1 MGLLEGKNAVIFG
14 LANDKSIAWGIIQA
28 FKREGANIGISYAGE
43 MLERRVKPLAEKV
56 DCKWVEEC
64 DVTKDEMITAVAEK
78 AAAHFG
84 KIDILVN
91 CAGTRGPVGVSIAD
105 GDEKDWR
112 LMFDVNSL
120 GTMIVSKAVAKEM
133 IRRNEG
139 GKIVHIASAAGKL
152 PCPGSAAYAA
162 SKWAVIG
169 IVQALAMEL
178 APYKINVNA
187 INPGFFATNLRD
199 DDATLH
205 SKEKGITVICS
216 LHFLDLVHRYATRA
230 IALKDGEVVFQGLPK
245 EIDDAQF
252 KAIYGQEA
260 ERVSIV
266 GPFNLWDGRK
276 HAMQVRGGSGIWELF
291 VPDVG
296 PGTAY
301 KYEIRTRAG
310 HTILKAD
317 PYYASWLANASKLFP
332 GFSPVNAQG
341 NRPIGG

>member
-1 MGLLEGKNAVIFG
+1 MGNALSGKVAFVTGAAAKRGMGRAVALR
-14 LANDKSIAWGIIQA
+14 LAQ
-28 FKREGANIGISYAGE
+28 EGADVMVTDKFAAPKSAWAGDE
-43 MLERRVKPLAEKV
+43 NWKGLEDVVKEIEALGRKAI
-56 DCKWVEEC
+56 W
-64 DVTKDEMITAVAEK
+64 AVAGVEDSKEVEAAVKATIEK
-78 AAAHFG
+78 FG
-84 KIDILVN
+84 RIDILVN

-105 GDEKDWR
+105 GDEKDWH

-205 SKEKGITVICS
+205 SKEKGITVEQFREEEYKMLTNMVPLKRMGKVEDIA
-216 LHFLDLVHRYATRA
+216 DVTYYLVSEQSQYIT
-230 IALKDGEVVFQGLPK
+230 G
-245 EIDDAQF
+245 
-252 KAIYGQEA
+252 
-260 ERVSIV
+260 VSINV
-266 GPFNLWDGRK
+266 T
-276 HAMQVRGGSGIWELF
+276 GGTLM
-291 VPDVG
+291 
-296 PGTAY
+296 
-301 KYEIRTRAG
+301 
-310 HTILKAD
+310 H
-317 PYYASWLANASKLFP
+317 
-332 GFSPVNAQG
+332 
-341 NRPIGG
+341 

>member
-1 MGLLEGKNAVIFG
+1 MGNALGGKVAFVTGAAAKRGMGRAVALR
-14 LANDKSIAWGIIQA
+14 LAQ
-28 FKREGANIGISYAGE
+28 EGADVMVTDKFAAPKSAWAGDE
-43 MLERRVKPLAEKV
+43 NWKGLKDVVKEIEGLGRKAI
-56 DCKWVEEC
+56 W
-64 DVTKDEMITAVAEK
+64 AVAGVEDSKEVNAAVK
-78 AAAHFG
+78 ATIDKFG

-178 APYKINVNA
+178 APFKINVNA

-205 SKEKGITVICS
+205 SKEKGVTVEQFREEEYKMLTNMVPLKRMGKVEDIADVTYYLVSEQSQYIT
-216 LHFLDLVHRYATRA
+216 
-230 IALKDGEVVFQGLPK
+230 G
-245 EIDDAQF
+245 
-252 KAIYGQEA
+252 
-260 ERVSIV
+260 VSINV
-266 GPFNLWDGRK
+266 T
-276 HAMQVRGGSGIWELF
+276 GGTLM
-291 VPDVG
+291 
-296 PGTAY
+296 
-301 KYEIRTRAG
+301 
-310 HTILKAD
+310 H
-317 PYYASWLANASKLFP
+317 
-332 GFSPVNAQG
+332 
-341 NRPIGG
+341 

>member
-1 MGLLEGKNAVIFG
+1 MGNALSGKVAFVTGAAAKRGMGRAVALR
-14 LANDKSIAWGIIQA
+14 LAQ
-28 FKREGANIGISYAGE
+28 EGADVMVTDKFAAPKSAWAGDE
-43 MLERRVKPLAEKV
+43 NWKGLEDVVKEIEGLGRKAIWVVAGVEDSKEVNAAVKTTIEK
-56 DCKWVEEC
+56 
-64 DVTKDEMITAVAEK
+64 
-78 AAAHFG
+78 FG
-84 KIDILVN
+84 RIDILVN

-205 SKEKGITVICS
+205 SKEKGITVEQFREEEYKMLTNMVPLKRMGKVEDIA
-216 LHFLDLVHRYATRA
+216 DVTYYLVSEQSQYIT
-230 IALKDGEVVFQGLPK
+230 G
-245 EIDDAQF
+245 
-252 KAIYGQEA
+252 
-260 ERVSIV
+260 VSINV
-266 GPFNLWDGRK
+266 T
-276 HAMQVRGGSGIWELF
+276 GGTLM
-291 VPDVG
+291 
-296 PGTAY
+296 
-301 KYEIRTRAG
+301 
-310 HTILKAD
+310 H
-317 PYYASWLANASKLFP
+317 
-332 GFSPVNAQG
+332 
-341 NRPIGG
+341 

>member
-1 MGLLEGKNAVIFG
+1 MGNALSGKVAFVTGAAAKRGMGRAVALR
-14 LANDKSIAWGIIQA
+14 LAQ
-28 FKREGANIGISYAGE
+28 EGADVMVTDKFAAPKSAWAGDE
-43 MLERRVKPLAEKV
+43 NWKGLEDVVKEIEGLGRKAI
-56 DCKWVEEC
+56 W
-64 DVTKDEMITAVAEK
+64 AVAGVEDSKEVNAAVKTTVEK
-78 AAAHFG
+78 FG
-84 KIDILVN
+84 RIDILVN

-133 IRRNEG
+133 IRKNEG

-205 SKEKGITVICS
+205 SKEKGITVEQFREEEYKMLTNMVPLKRMGKVEDIA
-216 LHFLDLVHRYATRA
+216 DVTYYLVSEQSQYIT
-230 IALKDGEVVFQGLPK
+230 G
-245 EIDDAQF
+245 
-252 KAIYGQEA
+252 
-260 ERVSIV
+260 VSINV
-266 GPFNLWDGRK
+266 T
-276 HAMQVRGGSGIWELF
+276 GGTLM
-291 VPDVG
+291 
-296 PGTAY
+296 
-301 KYEIRTRAG
+301 
-310 HTILKAD
+310 H
-317 PYYASWLANASKLFP
+317 
-332 GFSPVNAQG
+332 
-341 NRPIGG
+341 